1 MPDMRE
7 AEIILKTPVP
17 RTIDSLADDLR
28 QLGLAE
34 GTTVIVHSS
43 LSAIGWV
50 CGGPVAVVRALMD
63 VVTTEGTIVMTAQ
76 TSLCDPA
83 LWRNP
88 PVPPEWIDIIR
99 ETMPA
104 YDASVTPTSGLGIVA
119 ETFRKWPGV
128 VRSAHPKLSLAA
140 WGRNARIVTAGQ
152 TIDFGLGE
160 SSPLARVYDLD
171 GEVLML
177 GTGYD
182 TCTSLHL
189 AQYRAPEGSRYRE
202 GSPILKDG
210 RRIWQT
216 YEDLELNS
224 DLFPEIGVEFE
235 RRAKVN
241 KGLVGSAESRLF
253 SQREAVDF
261 AVEWLRSREKCP
273 LAGP

>member
-1 MPDMRE
+1 M
-7 AEIILKTPVP
+7 P
-17 RTIDSLADDLR
+17 RTIDSLAGDLR

-50 CGGPVAVVRALMD
+50 CGESVAVVRALMD
-63 VVTTEGTIVMTAQ
+63 VVTAEGTIVMPAQ

-83 LWRNP
+83 LWSNP
-88 PVPPEWIDIIR
+88 PVPTEWIDIIR
-99 ETMPA
+99 DTMPA
-104 YDASVTPTSGLGIVA
+104 YDASITPTRGIGAVA

-128 VRSAHPKLSLAA
+128 VRSAHPSGSLAA
-140 WGRNARIVTAGQ
+140 WGRNAGLVTAGQ
-152 TIDFGLGE
+152 TIDFSLGE

-171 GEVLML
+171 GQVLML

-189 AQYRAPEGSRYRE
+189 AEYRVPGGSRRKE
-202 GSPILKDG
+202 GAPIMKDG

-216 YEDLELNS
+216 YEDLELNC
-224 DLFPEIGVEFE
+224 DLFPEIGAEFE
-235 RRAKVN
+235 RRARVN

-253 SQREAVDF
+253 RQREAVDF
-261 AVEWLRSREKCP
+261 AVEWLK
-273 LAGP
+273 AHNK